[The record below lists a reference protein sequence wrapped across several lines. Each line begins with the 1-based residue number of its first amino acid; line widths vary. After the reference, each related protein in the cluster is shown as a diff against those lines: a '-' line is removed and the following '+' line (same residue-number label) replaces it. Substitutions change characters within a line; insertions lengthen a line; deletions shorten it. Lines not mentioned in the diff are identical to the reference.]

1 MADTKDGYHANTD
14 RRVALRDVIGA
25 WLICGVIA
33 AAALAFSGD
42 PYAPPASAPLGSALT
57 TPRDHAGYGTKCA
70 FPARPELLCA
80 ESANNARRA
89 LSHPCCKQAL

>member
-1 MADTKDGYHANTD
+1 MADIEDEHRTSTHRAL
-14 RRVALRDVIGA
+14 ALRDVISA

-33 AAALAFSGD
+33 AMALAFSGA
-42 PYAPPASAPLGSALT
+42 PHAPPASALLESALT
-57 TPRDHAGYGTKCA
+57 IPHDHAGYGTKCA